1 MNNQELFEL
10 RKKYSLKFENPG
22 DLVSFLDGLFVEEVK
37 LPLVVGIPKQ
47 EKDWKI
53 YELAP
58 QTINDELTVRNYIQG
73 LREFRESSEKDKD
86 AQELLGP
93 NFYSMVFYNGI
104 DSNDGYNQDGNILN
118 ISLGF
123 VNSSRNRTLG
133 GYHLFLRNGGLL
145 YDSRTK
151 REKTRLD
158 EVMESH
164 MGPK

>member
-10 RKKYSLKFENPG
+10 RKKYSLKFKNPQ

-37 LPLVVGIPKQ
+37 LPLVVGIPKW

-58 QTINDELTVRNYIQG
+58 QTINDELTVRNYLEG
-73 LREFRESSEKDKD
+73 LRQFSETWKQDKD

-104 DSNDGYNQDGNILN
+104 DSNDGYNQYKNILS

-123 VNSSRNRTLG
+123 VNSSRNKTLG
-133 GYHLFLRNGGLL
+133 GYYLFLQNGGLL
-145 YDSRTK
+145 YNSSTK
-151 REKTRLD
+151 REKTRLG
-158 EVMESH
+158 EAMESH

>member
-1 MNNQELFEL
+1 MDKLELFEL

-37 LPLVVGIPKQ
+37 LPLVVGIPKW

-53 YELAP
+53 YELTP
-58 QTINDELTVRNYIQG
+58 QTINDDLRVRNYIQG
-73 LREFRESSEKDKD
+73 LREFRESWEKDKD
-86 AQELLGP
+86 AQELLGY
-93 NFYSMVFYNGI
+93 NFCSMVFYNGI
-104 DSNDGYNQDGNILN
+104 NNNDKYNQNRDILSV
-118 ISLGF
+118 SLGF
-123 VNSSRNRTLG
+123 VNSSRNRNLG
-133 GYHLFLRNGGLL
+133 GYHLLLRNGGLL
-145 YDSRTK
+145 YDSRTR

>member
-1 MNNQELFEL
+1 MNPQELFEL
-10 RKKYSLKFENPG
+10 RKKYSLKFKNPG
-22 DLVSFLDGLFVEEVK
+22 DLVSFLDSLFVKEVK
-37 LPLVVGIPKQ
+37 LPLVVGFPKL

-73 LREFRESSEKDKD
+73 LREFRESWEKDKD
-86 AQELLGP
+86 AQELFGC
-93 NFYSMVFYNGI
+93 NFYSMVFYTGI
-104 DSNDGYNQDGNILN
+104 DHEDKYNQDQDILS

-123 VNSSRNRTLG
+123 VNSSRNRNLG
-133 GYHLFLRNGGLL
+133 GYHLFLRNGSRL

-158 EVMESH
+158 EVMELH